1 MSLFDFADEQTKKEF
16 EISLPDVAEYEKE
29 ILLGFEKEVLG
40 VYISGHPMEEV
51 EAVWKKNVT
60 AATIDFYLDE
70 EGKTKVED
78 GQIVTIGG
86 MITNITQKVTRTNQL
101 MAFITIEDML
111 GVTEVLLF
119 PKTYEKCREHLREEN
134 KVFVRGRVNVNE
146 TENGKLIAD
155 NMVEFSSIPNEL
167 WLKFSNKEAY
177 FQLEDEVLKELEQW
191 DGQDNI
197 VIYLE
202 EERQKKILPRNR
214 NVIASP
220 QLVEHLEEILGKNN
234 VKVVAKT
241 IEKLWKMN

>member
-1 MSLFDFADEQTKKEF
+1 MSLFDFADEQTKKEY
-16 EISLPDVAEYEKE
+16 EISLPDVEEYEKE

-51 EAVWKKNVT
+51 EAVWKRNTT
-60 AATIDFYLDE
+60 AATIDFYIDE
-70 EGKTKVED
+70 EGKSKVED

-119 PKTYEKCREHLREEN
+119 PKTYEKCREYLREEN

-155 NMVEFSSIPNEL
+155 NMIEFDSIPNEI
-167 WLKFSNKEAY
+167 WLKFPNKEAY
-177 FQLEDEVLKELEQW
+177 FQQEEEMLNELKLWEGR
-191 DGQDNI
+191 DSI

-202 EERQKKILPRNR
+202 EERQKKILPSNR
-214 NVIASP
+214 NVNAAP
-220 QLVEHLEEILGKNN
+220 QLVERLEEILGKNN